1 MRYEMVLSNE
11 YWPMEPIH
19 EQDNAQTRDADRV
32 LSGLVPQTRVIV
44 DDDGR
49 IWTVEQL
56 RAPSTDPTQDQ
67 SLLFTTDNVMR
78 RIRRFPENWHS
89 LTDAELYALSLKP

>member
-1 MRYEMVLSNE
+1 
-11 YWPMEPIH
+11 MESFH
-19 EQDNAQTRDADRV
+19 EHDNAQTTGAEHL

-56 RAPSTDPTQDQ
+56 RAAATDPVQDP
-67 SLLFTTDNVMR
+67 SLLFTTDNLMR
-78 RIRRFPENWHS
+78 RIRRFPDNWHS
-89 LTDAELYALSLKP
+89 LTDSELYALSLKP